1 MIRYF
6 AAWFIPGAHPE
17 AMLEINA
24 RSLDLHDATVFVA
37 LKNGHH
43 NPIGYLID
51 TLASGKVEQ
60 IPLADLFHIVRRHF
74 EPDGLPA

>member
-1 MIRYF
+1 
-6 AAWFIPGAHPE
+6 
-17 AMLEINA
+17 MLEINE
-24 RSLDLHDATVFVA
+24 RSFDLHDATAFVA

-51 TLASGKVEQ
+51 TFVPRKVEQ

-74 EPDGLPA
+74 ESDGLPV